1 MWSTLPYANTFMCTP
16 AQGGRAG
23 HLGDRAPVRVR
34 LYGTPLPEAP
44 RPCRGPVNHHAG
56 ARPALPRANRAPRSA
71 CVAPPRPRWA
81 AAPRIATAHPGEPLR
96 CGGLRV
102 PAGAGAPAPPPV
114 RHAAEPR
121 APGAGR
127 RGQVRSGTPP
137 TARPRRSHAGGPP
150 PRAGGVAAGH
160 TVDHQAR
167 SGVGPKKQ
175 RRAQR
180 SPRPRAPPTWALGLG
195 AAGGWSRLAQPDH
208 QGWPDAAAPPQGPAL
223 RLPPDAPTPQ
233 ALACEGRRRRPGRR
247 PADQRWRR
255 CVTGRPVR
263 AVTIAWLAWGAAPR
277 AAHGCTALWLS
288 GDNAAGHR
296 RRAVQ
301 PWRRHPNQQGQRGGA
316 GGRRVVCPWPRT
328 SPWRNPLEPQW
339 GQGQRADA
347 LAARG

>member
-34 LYGTPLPEAP
+34 LSGTPLPEAP

-56 ARPALPRANRAPRSA
+56 ARPALPRANRAPRAA

-127 RGQVRSGTPP
+127 RGQVRPGTPP

-150 PRAGGVAAGH
+150 PRAGVVAAGH

-175 RRAQR
+175 RRARGLRPRGPWAWAPQAGGVAWPSPTTR
-180 SPRPRAPPTWALGLG
+180 AGRPPPPRPR
-195 AAGGWSRLAQPDH
+195 
-208 QGWPDAAAPPQGPAL
+208 
-223 RLPPDAPTPQ
+223 
-233 ALACEGRRRRPGRR
+233 GRRCACRRTLPLPRR
-247 PADQRWRR
+247 W
-255 CVTGRPVR
+255 PVR
-263 AVTIAWLAWGAAPR
+263 AGGRPT
-277 AAHGCTALWLS
+277 S
-288 GDNAAGHR
+288 
-296 RRAVQ
+296 
-301 PWRRHPNQQGQRGGA
+301 GGA
-316 GGRRVVCPWPRT
+316 GV
-328 SPWRNPLEPQW
+328 
-339 GQGQRADA
+339 
-347 LAARG
+347 